1 MTNEPQYVTHLG
13 VDFENAI
20 KVIERL
26 TLPIVLARIKS
37 GALRVYRIPGVPGKY
52 FRANETH

>member
-1 MTNEPQYVTHLG
+1 MEPRYVTHLG
-13 VDFENAI
+13 VDFENAT

-26 TLPIVLARIKS
+26 TLPVVLDRIKS
-37 GALRVYRIPGVPGKY
+37 GALRVYRIPGIPGKY